1 MEGVEETQL
10 SSGQNNGERQGR
22 NTLEIE
28 GEENGLNTTFTK
40 MKVRKKNESNKGAN
54 EGRMKKA
61 NTQCIKQGNEQRN
74 KRGANS

>member
-40 MKVRKKNESNKGAN
+40 MKVTKKMNRTKEQ
-54 EGRMKKA
+54 MK
-61 NTQCIKQGNEQRN
+61 EE
-74 KRGANS
+74 

>member
-40 MKVRKKNESNKGAN
+40 MKVTKKK
-54 EGRMKKA
+54 
-61 NTQCIKQGNEQRN
+61 
-74 KRGANS
+74 